1 MTAINPA
8 RLKIQCAELA
18 ALYQHPDRFTTGLH
32 DLLGFYGARIRQTS
46 LSKAPLTLQAYQIP
60 APVMR
65 GLVLELGEKLAS
77 QPEAGLALVDALW
90 KSDWME
96 FRQLAVLCLGNLPV
110 KKTQQVLSR
119 IRSWLDS
126 CTVESIRILIM
137 EAGLGRL
144 IETDPKQVLNFLSGL
159 IASGTKNNHQA
170 ALFGMAALTE
180 RAGFENLPLILKM
193 LQDVLSGEETGLV
206 KEITSLIRS
215 LQQQSD
221 QETAYFLV
229 RQLGTAARPRIFRV
243 VRGILNRFSPESQ
256 ALLKEALHTY
266 S

>member
-18 ALYQHPDRFTTGLH
+18 GLSQHPDRFKAGLH

-46 LSKAPLTLQAYQIP
+46 LSKAPLSLQAYQVP

-65 GLVLELGEKLAS
+65 GLVLELGEKLAAH
-77 QPEAGLALVDALW
+77 PETGLSLVDALW

-110 KKTQQVLSR
+110 KKPELVLSR

-137 EAGLGRL
+137 DAGLERL
-144 IETDPKQVLNFLSGL
+144 IEANPKPVLDFLAEL

-170 ALFGMAALTE
+170 ALFGMTTLAE
-180 RAGFENLPLILKM
+180 KSGFENLPLIFKM

-206 KEITSLIRS
+206 KEITSLIRD
-215 LQQQSD
+215 LQRQSD

-243 VRGILNRFSPESQ
+243 VRGVLSRFSPESQ
-256 ALLKEALHTY
+256 VLLKEALHTY